1 MNIKDLVL
9 PISLAFVSII
19 ALNYF
24 FPSNTVKEGAESTF
38 IAPKEKK
45 AYKPLNLEVDFYDQK
60 RTAHVGLTECVTE
73 WGYLTFSTDGASLDS
88 IDFKR
93 ESNGQI
99 KTVRTIFPVADTEK
113 ANRCFLV
120 ALPEATP
127 FYYT

>member
-1 MNIKDLVL
+1 MNIKNLVL
-9 PISLAFVSII
+9 PIGLAFVSMI

-24 FPSNTVKEGAESTF
+24 FPSNTVKEGLESTF
-38 IAPKEKK
+38 VAPKEKK
-45 AYKPLNLEVDFYDQK
+45 EYKPLNVEVDFYDQK
-60 RTAHVGLTECVTE
+60 RTTQTYLTECETE

-99 KTVRTIFPVADTEK
+99 KTIRTIFPVADTER

-120 ALPEATP
+120 ALQ
-127 FYYT
+127 